1 MIKHN
6 TERKP
11 KGLWTA
17 NNGGE
22 KIKYYEAMTERD
34 EAEYVVRE
42 IIKHRKSGKDYNDM
56 AILYRTNAQ
65 SRVRRNIYEIKYS
78 LYDGWRPKVL

>member
-1 MIKHN
+1 
-6 TERKP
+6 
-11 KGLWTA
+11 
-17 NNGGE
+17 
-22 KIKYYEAMTERD
+22 MTERD

-65 SRVRRNIYEIKYS
+65 SRVLEETFMKSNIPYTMVEAKSSTIVKKSKIY
-78 LYDGWRPKVL
+78 

>member
-42 IIKHRKSGKDYNDM
+42 IIKHRKSEKTIMIWQFCIEQMHNHVLEETFM
-56 AILYRTNAQ
+56 K
-65 SRVRRNIYEIKYS
+65 SNIPYTMVEA
-78 LYDGWRPKVL
+78 KVL